1 MRRAELIGRAE
12 RGNAINWTTYSTLQG
27 LSGSFISADLF
38 NTVLMRQGASDF
50 VLGLFAANQL
60 VSLVAQFVAARYVDA
75 ARDKVRLMW
84 GAHVI
89 QLLPLLLP
97 IALLWSTGGQ
107 VGLWPFFGA
116 VFFYYLINSVVGAFG
131 SIANMDLLS
140 RVLRP
145 GGRGKLLGMQGALGG
160 LAGIASG
167 LIVAAIVGRLDYPLG
182 YTAVWSTGLVFSL
195 CTSVLLLRLRQ
206 LPGLRPLRRV
216 EQPRLR
222 QALRAV
228 AADRRFAI
236 FLIAVVA
243 RMGFSATQYYIWP
256 TARRV
261 HGLPDE
267 FVGYLASVNSAIAMC
282 SAPLIGWLADRLGR
296 AQTALL
302 FSIVAVAGF
311 ALFPHADSR
320 SWLLVAYVLIG
331 IGSSGITMPLYLSV
345 LDLSPSDQRGLY
357 VAVRYGTESGVY
369 ALFLPLFGY
378 CSTHFA
384 PHVIFYA
391 GAVLAALAGAV
402 LFRVAEGRTA
412 AD

>member
-1 MRRAELIGRAE
+1 MRRAELIDRAE

-27 LSGSFISADLF
+27 LIGSFISADLF

-50 VLGLFAANQL
+50 VLGLFAANQV

-97 IALLWSTGGQ
+97 IALLWVTDGQ
-107 VGLWPFFGA
+107 VGLWPFFAA
-116 VFFYYLINSVVGAFG
+116 VFSYYLVNSTVGAFG

-167 LIVAAIVGRLDYPLG
+167 LIVAAIIGRLHYPLG
-182 YTAVWSTGLVFSL
+182 YTTVWCAGLLFSL
-195 CTSVLLLRLRQ
+195 LISVLLLRLRQ
-206 LPGLRPLRRV
+206 LPGLRPRRRPAQPTLR
-216 EQPRLR
+216 E
-222 QALRAV
+222 ALRTV
-228 AADRRFAI
+228 AADRRFAV
-236 FLIAVVA
+236 FLVAVVA

-256 TARRV
+256 TARRL

-302 FSIVAVAGF
+302 FSVVAVAGF
-311 ALFPHADSR
+311 ALFPHADTR
-320 SWLLVAYVLIG
+320 PLLLVSYVLIG
-331 IGSSGITMPLYLSV
+331 VGSSGITMPLYLSV

-378 CSTHFA
+378 CSTHFP

-402 LFRVAEGRTA
+402 LFRVAEGRPHST
-412 AD
+412 

>member
-1 MRRAELIGRAE
+1 MRRAELIARAE

-84 GAHVI
+84 RAHVI
-89 QLLPLLLP
+89 QLLPILLP
-97 IALLWSTGGQ
+97 TALLWSTGGQ

-140 RVLRP
+140 RLLRP

-167 LIVAAIVGRLDYPLG
+167 LIVATIVGRLAYPLG
-182 YTAVWSTGLVFSL
+182 YTTVWCTGLLFSL
-195 CTSVLLLRLRQ
+195 CTSVLLLRLRP

-222 QALRAV
+222 QALRTV
-228 AADRRFAI
+228 AADRRYAI
-236 FLIAVVA
+236 FLIAVIA

-256 TARRV
+256 TARRI

-302 FSIVAVAGF
+302 FSIVSVVGF
-311 ALFPHADSR
+311 ALFPHADNR

-331 IGSSGITMPLYLSV
+331 VGTSGITMPLYLSV

-412 AD
+412 VE

>member
-1 MRRAELIGRAE
+1 MDTVRRAELIDRAE

-27 LSGSFISADLF
+27 LSASFISADLF

-60 VSLVAQFVAARYVDA
+60 VSLASQFVAARYVDGS
-75 ARDKVRLMW
+75 RDKVRLMW
-84 GAHVI
+84 LSHVI
-89 QLLPLLLP
+89 QLLPILLP
-97 IALLWSTGGQ
+97 IALLALTGGQ

-116 VFFYYLINSVVGAFG
+116 VFFYYLVNSTVGAFG

-167 LIVAAIVGRLDYPLG
+167 LLVAGIISRLDYPLG
-182 YTAVWSTGLVFSL
+182 YTTVWCTGLILSL

-228 AADRRFAI
+228 AKDRRFAI

-243 RMGFSATQYYIWP
+243 RMGF
-256 TARRV
+256 
-261 HGLPDE
+261 
-267 FVGYLASVNSAIAMC
+267 
-282 SAPLIGWLADRLGR
+282 
-296 AQTALL
+296 
-302 FSIVAVAGF
+302 
-311 ALFPHADSR
+311 
-320 SWLLVAYVLIG
+320 
-331 IGSSGITMPLYLSV
+331 
-345 LDLSPSDQRGLY
+345 
-357 VAVRYGTESGVY
+357 
-369 ALFLPLFGY
+369 
-378 CSTHFA
+378 
-384 PHVIFYA
+384 
-391 GAVLAALAGAV
+391 
-402 LFRVAEGRTA
+402 
-412 AD
+412 